1 MGAYPPLL
9 NLDADTE
16 QSLLTFLNDEVT
28 RHMAD
33 RQTFIQQLLDQQKDY
48 WAEPS
53 RERRK
58 FPFQGAANLVIP
70 LNAIAAEAVQA
81 RSMTMLWASKPVVSV
96 EIRNPEF
103 TKAEHPLEN
112 YLDFELRNVMKARR
126 MMNSSVFE
134 TIKFGTG
141 IGKSDYAKV
150 VKKLVRFNPATNEKE
165 NIPVTV
171 RDGAT
176 LDSVAYANFI
186 MPNYAQDPQT
196 APWVGETMSDTAF
209 GIKNKEQNGLFYEG
223 TFISLKSFFFA
234 VSRTGTNEERKFT
247 AQQEDLEKT
256 GNIFPE
262 LIDWYLM
269 WLSFDVDGD
278 DELEEIVVWYHHD
291 SRSLM
296 AARYNWNAD
305 LRRPYRIVQYI
316 PVEHRWRG
324 IGISKQNSQF
334 QREVTTIHR
343 QRLDNATIANMRM
356 FKINRLSGY
365 GPKEPIFP
373 GKMWFLDDM
382 SHIET
387 IQLGEIYSSSFSNE
401 QAAVL
406 YSQQRTGVNE
416 VILGMPQ
423 VGTPGTA
430 TGDLARIQEGNKKF
444 DYSMDNIREWIG
456 DLTMDVICNIKQF
469 GPRHPDYFTNAEG
482 GQEVAKLMALDIQ
495 TLKSGIIFEVK
506 AAQQQANRLLDR
518 NNWQQIGALV
528 NQYYVAMIQL
538 ATQSQRP
545 DLVQLILSKG
555 LVAATETMRQV
566 LESFDVRSISKI
578 LVPEVEE
585 LLGLTNGQPNQ
596 NGPLGVPGPTG
607 NIGPQDIGNAQGL
620 AAIQQLIAPPNGA
633 GGEAFAPR

>member
-9 NLDADTE
+9 NLDEDTE

-33 RQTFIQQLLDQQKDY
+33 RQTFIQDLLDQQKDY

-53 RERRK
+53 MERRT

-81 RSMTMLWASKPVVSV
+81 RSMTQLWASKPVVSV

-103 TKAEHPLEN
+103 VAAEHPLEN
-112 YLDFELRNVMKARR
+112 YLDYELRNNLKARR

-150 VKKLVRFNPATNEKE
+150 TKKLVRLNPATNEKE
-165 NIPVTV
+165 EIPVV
-171 RDGAT
+171 IRDSAT
-176 LDSVAYANFI
+176 LDSVAYANYI

-196 APWVGETMSDTAF
+196 APWCGETMSDTAF
-209 GIKNKEQNGLFYEG
+209 GIKTKEQNGLFYEG
-223 TFISLKSFFFA
+223 TFISLKSHFFA
-234 VSRTGTNEERKFT
+234 VSRTGTNEERKFR
-247 AQQEDLEKT
+247 AQQEDLERT

-262 LIDWYLM
+262 LIDWYLI

-278 DELEEIVVWYHHD
+278 DTLEEIVVWYHHD

-373 GKMWFLDDM
+373 GKIWFLDDM
-382 SHIET
+382 SHVET
-387 IQLGEIYSSSFSNE
+387 IQLGEIYASSFSNE

-444 DYSMDNIREWIG
+444 DYSMDNIREWLG

-469 GPRHPDYFTNAEG
+469 GPRHPDYFTSAEG
-482 GQEVAKLMALDIQ
+482 GQEVARLLSLDIQ

-518 NNWQQIGALV
+518 NNWQQISALV

-538 ATQSQRP
+538 ASQSGRS
-545 DLVQLILSKG
+545 DMVQLILSKG
-555 LVAATETMRQV
+555 LVAATETMKQV
-566 LESFDVRSISKI
+566 LESFDVRSINRI
-578 LVPEVEE
+578 LVPEIEE
-585 LLGLTNGQPNQ
+585 LLGLANGQPQ
-596 NGPLGVPGPTG
+596 QAGPNGLPNPSG

-620 AAIQQLIAPPNGA
+620 AAIQQLIAPANGT
-633 GGEAFAPR
+633 GREAFENR